1 MDNSKTLETVP
12 SIEASYSDQKT
23 FGVVAGR
30 SHVEMAPKYGGD
42 FAPGDIIRLEIP
54 AQAYLDPNEFYIH
67 FRTGIIAG
75 APNAGLNHGIA
86 TYTEENKIPY
96 LPENAPVDLT
106 VQFQPGIQCIFN
118 RVRLL
123 AGSVVLEDI
132 QDYNVLY
139 RMMLEATTSKQWRET
154 DGFHNEG
161 VYDPEDDY
169 QMRTNY
175 NWHSDFTV
183 NGAPNQGHFYSIRP
197 LLGLFSAGKYIP
209 LKYMGQLT
217 LELYLEQPGDC
228 LWSSTVVPP
237 GTFAGND
244 ILDTVARQYWPLIFP
259 PTSTP
264 QLSSAYPSREMI
276 VTRGAATIP
285 DPATGVV
292 TASVSP
298 RTLPIADESLMKV
311 AYPNATYRVHDVR
324 MHLSFVHPIESYD
337 QSMMRQIE
345 QGGISIYHATWSTHT
360 RQIPGPDRTTLSFQ
374 ERALSVKGAF
384 AVMRN
389 SPDIRAIDTDL
400 YFPAN
405 GIQSYQWKI
414 GSEYIPAQPVS
425 CVNGGSRAL
434 AELRKGLGI
443 YDNQQMLNKITEDS
457 FLPVDHPHQ
466 LDTFDR
472 REHKRMTSLPCNF
485 IMALDLE
492 KSPGQAS
499 GFDSAASSVDIELN
513 LVLKDHKSLVG
524 QTVDTTGQ
532 DAVQTLQRFKGA
544 SSFSKFQP
552 CKRLV
557 RMPYWDRYSMINAS
571 LSGFSFERT
580 TGSAA
585 ITNSTH
591 SKGLYN
597 NYVDVFATSRLHDGH
612 KTGGMFDKQLTY
624 TLAASAGRTV
634 AAGNGGPDDKSYPTA
649 NPFYSVADNSNGVY
663 ARVYFF
669 AHIDQILRFTAVGR
683 MEVIR

>member
-12 SIEASYSDQKT
+12 SIEATYSDQKT

-75 APNAGLNHGIA
+75 AKNPLLDHGVTA
-86 TYTEENKIPY
+86 YTEENKLPY
-96 LPENAPVDLT
+96 LPESVPVDLT

-161 VYDPEDDY
+161 VYDPEDEY

-175 NWHSDFTV
+175 NWHTNFTV
-183 NGAPNQGHFYSIRP
+183 NGAPNLGHFYSIRP

-237 GTFAGND
+237 GEYADAN
-244 ILDTVARQYWPLIFP
+244 IQDTTAKQYWPLIYP
-259 PTSTP
+259 PSATPGSTDV
-264 QLSSAYPSREMI
+264 YPSRE
-276 VTRGAATIP
+276 VVVLRGSGVIQNTTGTI
-285 DPATGVV
+285 TS
-292 TASVSP
+292 SVSP
-298 RTLPIADESLMKV
+298 RTLPIADQSLMQV

-466 LDTFDR
+466 LDTYDR

-513 LVLKDHKSLVG
+513 LVLRDHKSLVG
-524 QTVDTTGQ
+524 ETVSVVGKETD
-532 DAVQTLQRFKGA
+532 QTLQRFKGA
-544 SSFSKFQP
+544 TSNSKFQP

-557 RMPYWDRYSMINAS
+557 RMPFWDRYNMLNATM
-571 LSGFSFERT
+571 SGLNFNKS

-585 ITNSTH
+585 ITNSTF
-591 SKGLYN
+591 SSGFYNEKVDPFIAGRLY
-597 NYVDVFATSRLHDGH
+597 DGH

-624 TLAASAGRTV
+624 TLALSQGRTV
-634 AAGNGGPDDKSYPTA
+634 AAGTSDEKVKSYPTA
-649 NPFYSVADNSNGVY
+649 NPFYTVADNSNGVY